1 MNNLPSENSPPA
13 ADELLDEYRLDYIK
27 AKPNRFA
34 AHDGAQQCTVV
45 VLDEDVA

>member
-1 MNNLPSENSPPA
+1 MSKTSSDNTPNTK
-13 ADELLDEYRLDYIK
+13 DELLDEYRFDYQK

-34 AHDGAQQCTVV
+34 ARDGTQKLTVV